1 MTALQLIERAKNIAD
16 IANTDFLT
24 YTELE
29 EYLNDAWKQL
39 YQQIINHN
47 LDVFTNKATLVGA
60 NGRYKLPF
68 DFYQMKTIHNPYTGS
83 VVLRRSDTEGIFSGH
98 YHIDNGFIEIT
109 NGTGPIEIVY
119 WRKPFYLSFPNI
131 SKAIDEVDNILST
144 CNDSILYV
152 YEDKLEIYNTS
163 TGDKLPLPIEY
174 DYEKEYILCKG
185 LIYSEGVFYKYD
197 GTIYYSVDTP
207 HSVIRSNNGLLYTC
221 YVKADDPNT
230 LEVYKLD
237 KKVNELPI
245 GSYLCVDNIFIEA
258 PEGAFPFGIFDGRP
272 SYLYDE
278 SLILVNDDG
287 SKITEP
293 LDLPIMKVDCYT
305 KYGVVSDGTLY
316 SGIPDTLLDL
326 PSNIYFDLIAYNLAI
341 RFLCKQNADSSG
353 VESLYKTALGQFL
366 NSIDYNSGYQRM
378 ANVRR

>member
-16 IANTDFLT
+16 ISNTDFLT

-47 LDVFTNKATLVGA
+47 LDVFTNRATLVGA

-83 VVLRRSDTEGIFSGH
+83 IVLRRSDTEGIFSGH
-98 YHIDNGFIEIT
+98 YHIENGYVEIT

-119 WRKPFYLSFPNI
+119 WRKPFYLSFPD
-131 SKAIDEVDNILST
+131 KVKDIDDVQNILSS

-152 YEDKLEIYNTS
+152 YEDKLEIYNTK
-163 TGDKLPLPIEY
+163 TGEKLATSI
-174 DYEKEYILCKG
+174 DWDFEKEYILCKG
-185 LIYSEGVFYKYD
+185 LIYSDGVFYKYNGD
-197 GTIYYSVDTP
+197 VYYSVDTP
-207 HSVIRSNNGLLYTC
+207 YSVIRSDNGILYTC
-221 YVKADDPNT
+221 YIKADDPNT
-230 LEVYKLD
+230 LEIYKLD
-237 KKVNELPI
+237 KKITELPLD
-245 GSYLCVDNIFIEA
+245 SYLCIQNKFIKA
-258 PEGAFPFGIFDGRP
+258 PENAFPFGIFDGRP

-278 SLILVNDDG
+278 SLILVNEDG
-287 SKITEP
+287 STIEEP
-293 LDLPIMKVDCYT
+293 LDLPIMKVDGYV
-305 KYGVVSDGTLY
+305 KYGVISDGLLY